1 MSNDQSIKGITIIGG
16 EFFEADECGNFKN
29 TIATIYP
36 KFCLMVI
43 SRGGIHADQIFVA
56 EDYLKKSLPETEEVF
71 LLDNLLS
78 GVVSLNLVGHKLVI
92 RMKLPKIE
100 LALAADEMLQRLLP
114 KNRIQFT
121 GLHLSEVRN
130 ALRLRGE
137 IWRMAPAP
145 VEEDDYSNLIC
156 QCRIHVSTG
165 SRYLYNR
172 HTGEHVLTYE
182 EFIKI
187 RPLLQENMS
196 EAISRL
202 KEIVHLTSLLNN
214 QGYPELVFL
223 TPSGQE
229 LDVSILKDIISVIG
243 TGTLPKNIEA
253 AEASFDQFAM
263 SFADQAGAELT
274 IDDPKCGKW
283 RATTL
288 CRLYNI
294 DEKTTA
300 EWALGL
306 GPEFYLNIR
315 WLPGAR
321 ITGKTIVYD
330 EAVNHKVKNLIN
342 YYWQSHAD
350 IISINVG
357 SIICPMTQRNRGSE
371 EREVYIVSL
380 GLQDGRKDIRHVRM
394 SKWDVKHR
402 LKKGLSLEHSIKETN
417 GYRDYIID
425 RLTAARA
432 LGLPIPL
439 FKEIDIQDES
449 GTDTFPA
456 YYFEREYIPGIVTS
470 RIPYEFYSKKGFLP
484 RLAGLLGEA
493 AAASLVLGRTDPR
506 THALYFDDGDE
517 VIQLNN
523 AGLPERLKM
532 IETTG
537 SFGDWTTPLAQT
549 LPHCLDHIQTHIQK
563 AEDQGIT
570 VDAIREAVKTFADG
584 LKSEIKRMQGVLN
597 EPDSMVYFLFSDRTN
612 EDKGVR
618 NRWENILNRLKTT
631 DANELKEIIENEFKN
646 KYSKLA

>member
-1 MSNDQSIKGITIIGG
+1 MSPDHTINGITIIGG
-16 EFFEADECGNFKN
+16 EFFEADECGNFTN

-56 EDYLKKSLPETEEVF
+56 EAYLKESLPEADKNF
-71 LLDNLLS
+71 LLDELFK
-78 GVVSLNLVGHKLVI
+78 VMVSLNFNGDKLVI
-92 RMKLPKIE
+92 RMELSKIE
-100 LALAADEMLQRLLP
+100 LAQVADEMLQRLLP

-145 VEEDDYSNLIC
+145 VGEDDYSNLIC
-156 QCRIHVSTG
+156 QCRINVATG
-165 SRYLYNR
+165 TQYLYNK
-172 HTGEHVLTYE
+172 HSGEHVLTYE

-187 RPLLQENMS
+187 KPLLRKDVN
-196 EAISRL
+196 EAESRL
-202 KEIVHLTSLLNN
+202 KEIIHLRSLLNN

-223 TPSGQE
+223 TPSDSQ
-229 LDVSILKDIISVIG
+229 LDISILRDILSVIE
-243 TGTLPKNIEA
+243 TGTCPENIEA
-253 AEASFDQFAM
+253 AETLFDQFSM
-263 SFADQAGAELT
+263 LFAEQAGNGLT
-274 IDDPKCGKW
+274 IDDPKCAKW

-300 EWALGL
+300 EWAFGL

-321 ITGKTIVYD
+321 ITGKNIVYD
-330 EAVNHKVKNLIN
+330 ESVNNKVKNLIN
-342 YYWQSHAD
+342 YYWQTRND
-350 IISINVG
+350 FISINVG
-357 SIICPMTQRNRGSE
+357 SIICPMTQRNRGNE

-380 GLQDGRKDIRHVRM
+380 GLPDGRKDIRHVRM

-402 LKKGLSLEHSIKETN
+402 LKKGLSLEQSIQETN
-417 GYRDYIID
+417 GYRDYILD

-449 GTDTFPA
+449 GTDAFPV

-493 AAASLVLGRTDPR
+493 ATASLVLGRIDPR

-517 VIQLNN
+517 VIQLDSS
-523 AGLPERLKM
+523 GLPERLIM

-537 SFGDWTTPLAQT
+537 SFGDWTTPLAHT
-549 LPHCLDHIQTHIQK
+549 LPHCLHHIRTHIQK
-563 AEDQGIT
+563 AKEKGIT
-570 VDAIREAVKTFADG
+570 VDEIRIAIKTFADG
-584 LKSEIKRMQGVLN
+584 LISEIKRMQSILN
-597 EPDSMVYFLFSDRTN
+597 DPDSMVYSLFSDRTN

-618 NRWENILNRLKTT
+618 NRWENILNRLKAT
-631 DANELKEIIENEFKN
+631 DTNELTEIIENEFKN
-646 KYSKLA
+646 KYSELE